1 MKEEIKMWEHLTSL
15 KIKRS
20 LCRKDVASVVAG
32 LILTAALTGTYP
44 TATYAA
50 PSNNLAAQPA
60 VAELSSNWTSDAR
73 QTLQDFLRL
82 YGKGSRT
89 YTQETKPYAV
99 FDFDN
104 TTSILDVEEQLEIWQ
119 LEHLAFAIKPEQME
133 QVLLTGIPTAKLNL
147 TYGAADGEGRPVQ
160 INAAIKDAV
169 QDYTA
174 LYKKGY
180 VSTRGSVLNAAVRKD
195 ADYQDFVAKMRWLY
209 DAIGETMDA
218 SVSYPWVTYW
228 FTGMKP
234 QEVYQLACACDK
246 YYGDKGKGQS
256 WTKGKFVSPNHG
268 SAGSVAVSFKQGI
281 TVTPDVK
288 DLYRALDKH
297 GFDTWI
303 DSASPLDVV
312 RAAVSTFK
320 IPGVDGIVGMT
331 NKLDKDGRYVNAYD
345 YDLHAQTQGVGK
357 SETLVKIV
365 LPKYKGQGPS
375 FCAMDSQGDFNFC
388 TEFKDTKAVL
398 VMNRTRKD
406 DAAICAGIAA
416 YQQEKNISLAQANL
430 SGDTRFILQGR
441 NENTGKLWPQ
451 VATWQLGKKTAADLS
466 PKALKV
472 KAELENGKSIMNVL
486 QENTKLKTY
495 QGYKTR

>member
-1 MKEEIKMWEHLTSL
+1 MIKAINNKMQGNWRRTCAVQGL
-15 KIKRS
+15 
-20 LCRKDVASVVAG
+20 AG
-32 LILTAALTGTYP
+32 LALVAVLLGTCP
-44 TATYAA
+44 VVSQAA
-50 PSNNLAAQPA
+50 PSAATVSTRPA
-60 VAELSSNWTSDAR
+60 VTQQVNEELGANWTSDAR
-73 QTLQDFLRL
+73 QTLNDFLRL
-82 YGKGSRT
+82 YGKGSQA
-89 YTQETKPYAV
+89 YQQNNKPYAV

-133 QVLLTGIPTAKLNL
+133 QVLLTGIPADKLNL
-147 TYGAADGEGRPVQ
+147 TYGAADGDGRPVQ
-160 INAAIKDAV
+160 IRAAIKDAV
-169 QDYTA
+169 RDYAA

-180 VSTRGSVLNAAVRKD
+180 VSTSGKVLSAAVQKE

-234 QEVYQLACACDK
+234 QEVYKLACTCDK
-246 YYGDKGKGQS
+246 YYGDKGQGQT
-256 WTKGKFVSPNHG
+256 WNKRKFTSPDQG
-268 SAGSVAVSFKQGI
+268 AAGSVTVSFKQGI
-281 TVTPDVK
+281 TVTSDVK

-297 GFDTWI
+297 GVDTWI

-312 RAAVSTFK
+312 RAAVTTFK

-331 NKLDKDGRYVNAYD
+331 NKLDKNGRYVNAYD

-357 SETLVKIV
+357 SETLVKVV
-365 LPKYKGQGPS
+365 LPKYRGQGPS

-398 VMNRTRKD
+398 IMNRTRKD
-406 DAAICAGIAA
+406 DAALCAGIAA

-430 SGDTRFILQGR
+430 AGDTRFILQGR
-441 NENTGKLWPQ
+441 NENTGKLWPKTE
-451 VATWQLGKKTAADLS
+451 TWQVGKKAAANLS
-466 PKALKV
+466 PKALKA
-472 KAELENGKSIMNVL
+472 KTELENGKSIAQVL
-486 QENTKLKTY
+486 QADTKLKDY